1 MAEKELRSFMNLRVL
16 KKSRH
21 IPQAGDIFVMQLP
34 DTHYLFGRV
43 INTNANPLGVG
54 EAILIYIYDI
64 QMNTPYP
71 IPCFID
77 SKLLV
82 PPMMTNRLPWT
93 KGYFM
98 HLDHRTLEKKE
109 TLGQH
114 CFFDDIRNCYRDE
127 YGNKIKKCI
136 EPIGDWGLDSY
147 RTIDD
152 AISEALEI
160 PLAPD

>member
-1 MAEKELRSFMNLRVL
+1 MNLRVL

-43 INTNANPLGVG
+43 ININANPLGVG

-98 HLDHRTLEKKE
+98 HLEHRILEKKE

-114 CFFDDIRNCYRDE
+114 CFLDNIRNCYRDE

-136 EPIGDWGLDSY
+136 EPVGVWGLDSY

-152 AISEALEI
+152 AISEALGI

>member
-1 MAEKELRSFMNLRVL
+1 MNLRVL

-93 KGYFM
+93 RGYFE
-98 HLDHRTLEKKE
+98 HLTNCILTPENLLTK
-109 TLGQH
+109 H
-114 CFFDDIRNCYRDE
+114 CFMSSRNQYFDE
-127 YGNKIKKCI
+127 YSNKLSK
-136 EPIGDWGLDSY
+136 PSSPVGVWGLDSY

-152 AISEALEI
+152 AISEALGI

>member
-1 MAEKELRSFMNLRVL
+1 MNLRVL

-43 INTNANPLGVG
+43 INTNAKIGPMENC
-54 EAILIYIYDI
+54 ILIYIYDT

-98 HLDHRTLEKKE
+98 HLEHRILEKKE

-114 CFFDDIRNCYRDE
+114 CFLDDIRNCYRDE

-136 EPIGDWGLDSY
+136 EPVGVWGLDSY

-152 AISEALEI
+152 AISEALGI

>member
-1 MAEKELRSFMNLRVL
+1 MNLRVL

-43 INTNANPLGVG
+43 INTNAKIGPMENC
-54 EAILIYIYDI
+54 ILIYIYDT

-98 HLDHRTLEKKE
+98 HLEHRILEKKE

-114 CFFDDIRNCYRDE
+114 CFLDDIRNCYRDE

-136 EPIGDWGLDSY
+136 EPVGVWGLDSY

-152 AISEALEI
+152 AISEALGI
-160 PLAPD
+160 PLAPN

>member
-1 MAEKELRSFMNLRVL
+1 
-16 KKSRH
+16 
-21 IPQAGDIFVMQLP
+21 
-34 DTHYLFGRV
+34 
-43 INTNANPLGVG
+43 
-54 EAILIYIYDI
+54 
-64 QMNTPYP
+64 MNTPYP

-98 HLDHRTLEKKE
+98 HLEHRILEKKE

-114 CFFDDIRNCYRDE
+114 CFLDDIRNCYRDE

-136 EPIGDWGLDSY
+136 EPVGVWGLDSY

-152 AISEALEI
+152 AISEALGI

>member
-1 MAEKELRSFMNLRVL
+1 MNLRVL

-98 HLDHRTLEKKE
+98 HLEHRILEKKE

-136 EPIGDWGLDSY
+136 EPVGVWGLDSY

-152 AISEALEI
+152 AISEALGI